1 VCKKYYRFQ
10 NNGVNHV
17 NGVTFPYH
25 WFLLIGRI
33 FTKRIAMIIS
43 DTTIKRFTDRAKE
56 MSMTTDR
63 YLNFLLDTRMSSL
76 KCSGGTIQKISVY
89 QLPYADG
96 EVFSAKI
103 LQANSKVMKFEVE
116 EPRAGL
122 FHIDTPK
129 ALQSVKLERN
139 QIVDFLYTEY
149 LSNGKT
155 YARLQLHRA

>member
-1 VCKKYYRFQ
+1 
-10 NNGVNHV
+10 
-17 NGVTFPYH
+17 
-25 WFLLIGRI
+25 
-33 FTKRIAMIIS
+33 MMIS
-43 DTTIKRFTDRAKE
+43 DTTIARFNERAKE
-56 MSMTTDR
+56 MRMTEDQ

-76 KCSGGTIQKISVY
+76 KSSGGTIQKISVY

-96 EVFSAKI
+96 EIFSAKI
-103 LQANSKVMKFEVE
+103 LQANSKVIKFEVE

-129 ALQSVKLERN
+129 ALQSVQLERN

-149 LSNGKT
+149 LSNGKK